1 LKGEIES
8 HTFLLQSSYL
18 FFKVF
23 KKPVQRR
30 KEEVYLKEG
39 IRSQITLGLTG
50 CNGAQQNWQSGL
62 KPLLG
67 YYLINLLLELIEQSN
82 CILDKWFHT
91 FWKEL
96 QCVSMAEIV
105 AESKILLQ
113 VIQQ

>member
-1 LKGEIES
+1 MEIES
-8 HTFLLQSSYL
+8 HNFLLQSFYL
-18 FFKVF
+18 FFKVS
-23 KKPVQRR
+23 KKAVQRR
-30 KEEVYLKEG
+30 KEELYFKEG
-39 IRSQITLGLTG
+39 IRCQITICLTG

-62 KPLLG
+62 KPLLA

>member
-1 LKGEIES
+1 MI
-8 HTFLLQSSYL
+8 FFLQSFGL

-23 KKPVQRR
+23 KKAVQRR
-30 KEEVYLKEG
+30 KEELYFKEG

-50 CNGAQQNWQSGL
+50 CNGAQRNWQSGL
-62 KPLLG
+62 KPLLA

-82 CILDKWFHT
+82 CILDKWSHT

>member
-1 LKGEIES
+1 MEVES
-8 HTFLLQSSYL
+8 HVFLLQSFYL
-18 FFKVF
+18 FFKAF
-23 KKPVQRR
+23 KKAVQGR
-30 KEEVYLKEG
+30 KEELYSKEV
-39 IRSQITLGLTG
+39 IRSQITLALTG

-62 KPLLG
+62 KPLLA

-91 FWKEL
+91 FWREL